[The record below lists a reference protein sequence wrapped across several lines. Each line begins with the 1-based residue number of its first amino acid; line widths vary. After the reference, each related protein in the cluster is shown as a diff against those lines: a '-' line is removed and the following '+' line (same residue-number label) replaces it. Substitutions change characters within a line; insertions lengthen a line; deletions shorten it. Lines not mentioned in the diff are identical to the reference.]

1 MVIWHPSQ
9 RLFTFGKEYLIAKNR
24 NTYAKFQREQ
34 EKRQRADD
42 KRNKRE
48 RKVGGPVQSDGLGGS
63 PQPNLQPKSSL
74 NPEESAESGLSE

>member
-1 MVIWHPSQ
+1 MVTCHPPL
-9 RLFTFGKEYLIAKNR
+9 RLSTFRKEYLIAKNR

-48 RKVGGPVQSDGLGGS
+48 RKVGGPAQTDGLGGS

-74 NPEESAESGLSE
+74 NPEETAETGLSS